1 VLLWRLHS
9 CFTLALVLL
18 YSHVTSSLP
27 RVGRKIDEEL
37 LLYSYFF
44 FGNPLTPPSLLR
56 CVWVCVRVCVRVF
69 VYVPASLLLY
79 SFASVPMSHRCVL
92 IDVGIRTDT
101 ETHTQ
106 HEWETWQRVRDNI
119 MTTSN
124 EQERKKMTNA
134 HTHTHT
140 HIHEKHK
147 SSFYGMTQ
155 SNDKEMSVAVCC
167 SVLQC
172 VAVCALITI
181 S

>member
-92 IDVGIRTDT
+92 IDVGTHTDT
-101 ETHTQ
+101 ETHTHMNEKHDSAFVTISWRRQ
-106 HEWETWQRVRDNI
+106 MNKNEKKWQ
-119 MTTSN
+119 T
-124 EQERKKMTNA
+124 

-140 HIHEKHK
+140 HTYMRSTRAH
-147 SSFYGMTQ
+147 SMAWRSQMTKRWVLQ
-155 SNDKEMSVAVCC
+155 FVAVCC

-172 VAVCALITI
+172 ARW
-181 S
+181 